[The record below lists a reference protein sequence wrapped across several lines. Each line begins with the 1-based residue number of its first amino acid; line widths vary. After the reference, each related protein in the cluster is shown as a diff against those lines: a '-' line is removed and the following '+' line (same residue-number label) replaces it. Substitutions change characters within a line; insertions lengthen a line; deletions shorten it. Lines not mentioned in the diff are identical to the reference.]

1 MNNIKIAKE
10 LIKLAKEL
18 TAYYDDNNVS
28 KIKEEGYK
36 KHINDVLTKQSQKI
50 KDLHQWCHRNYNP
63 DNNKNDYFNELN
75 EIQTKIN
82 NLLTKLK

>member
-18 TAYYDDNNVS
+18 TAYYDDYNVS

-50 KDLHQWCHRNYNP
+50 KDLHQWCYRNYNSA
-63 DNNKNDYFNELN
+63 NNKNDYLSELN

-82 NLLTKLK
+82 DLLTKLK

>member
-36 KHINDVLTKQSQKI
+36 KHINDVLTKQS
-50 KDLHQWCHRNYNP
+50 
-63 DNNKNDYFNELN
+63 
-75 EIQTKIN
+75 
-82 NLLTKLK
+82 